1 MSHSNNMNGVPVKIS
16 EKYKPPKKLSLTQGV
31 SQRLS
36 NSDNTIQLLNAA
48 YEFGLEKNVLTKIA
62 EWQQVRRQESCDR
75 RERARIRQD
84 EGQKQLEQRQ
94 KQLLT
99 AVSYPSAEEF
109 SSDEDT
115 PDDQET
121 VTNLNR
127 INAAMR
133 VTPVL
138 SATAGG
144 PIPQVPFSP
153 PSYYDKILE
162 PTVMAGHHQHS
173 RNKSIGK
180 TPNYINYSDFE
191 NDTSS
196 PFDNVELKTIND
208 LDILAQVGVFQ

>member
-36 NSDNTIQLLNAA
+36 NSDNTIQLLNAT
-48 YEFGLEKNVLTKIA
+48 YEFGLERNVLSKIA
-62 EWQQVRRQESCDR
+62 EWHQVRRQESCDR
-75 RERARIRQD
+75 RERARARQD

-115 PDDQET
+115 AEDQET

-133 VTPVL
+133 VTQV
-138 SATAGG
+138 STTAGG

-162 PTVMAGHHQHS
+162 PTVMAGHHHS
-173 RNKSIGK
+173 RKKSVGK
-180 TPNYINYSDFE
+180 TPNYCKINYSDFE

-208 LDILAQVGVFQ
+208 LDILAQVRGF